1 MHMGSI
7 LLPSNRWHVKSL
19 AAVLCIGALCLAALP
34 GRAPAAEPA
43 TPLVRLGNAD
53 ADPENE
59 VIVENRFYR
68 MVLKPSLGG
77 TAVSFIAK
85 PSGDDMVLPDPK
97 RGMGLMN
104 DILRDQGYG
113 GEWQGPYDVEIRSA
127 GPREGEV
134 LLRRRGTG
142 TPELQRLTLTK
153 TLKVSADSPVID
165 LTVDLAFA
173 PGDPPQYGV
182 RYWMQ
187 NRVAHHEKR
196 THYYFPTAKGVE
208 SFDFIVY
215 RGGTDAHQQMSLN
228 PPRPWTAAVV
238 DGGPGLAFVI
248 GGDAL
253 EQLYSY
259 GKNEVLTLEWGY
271 AQSML
276 QRGQPWRV
284 GCRFFP
290 FANLPRVDGV
300 LDGVAGALVTDA
312 APAPRNPLKGKVLLA
327 GEPGDLTVELEWR
340 RVPDPKWQSLT
351 RQAARIEPVAEI
363 PFELANP
370 EAGTY
375 VLRAR
380 VSRDGRA
387 LGAFER
393 AFVAGKPSGRYVL
406 QPENPRTDQ
415 LGPADSDGAI
425 SLKPDVPARVAKI
438 LPTDCRLVR
447 GFTHAPVDG
456 RTDTRAGEGT
466 LAEWSGIHGV
476 PAVTYDE
483 VYGNNGLHITL
494 PEGGCDAMLI
504 RGGWQGRAYADIDS
518 FLLPGPAVPALCE
531 VRPRFGVFRASFTPA
546 TPARRISFFYT
557 QPQGEPL
564 ADVSFLRIA
573 PAGAPDASWDALTYA
588 LGDATDPDDAI
599 HQALLDRF
607 GSAYRAHVLAQTPG
621 AKATLAKGE
630 FLHLLTP
637 PQDPK
642 LGLAAV
648 TFDLLITQAPPNALL
663 TLRVQDVL
671 DPRRECMGVDFRVP
685 GPGRY
690 RVTLDTP
697 DQVFL
702 PPKEEWKTPPRME
715 LPIAPPPV
723 LWTSLAADAPV
734 SLDSVQLTLHRI
746 PRERALVEAGAWR
759 KFLLRGLFS
768 SLSEPRAWMGLKD
781 KQPVRKQFAS
791 HERMKRYELT
801 LVEIFE
807 NAEIARLLLPDD
819 DVVRQYHEALYQ
831 NMDRRKPL
839 PPPVLPD
846 VPGAP
851 RWAVL
856 ARESWRLV
864 RDIPDW
870 WLDNRLLP
878 GGYLGGGINDDTDMF
893 QTWQC
898 LPMIESEPLGKRL
911 RDVAEQ
917 LSDSAW
923 QFKLEEGINKRT
935 TDVLHAYEEG
945 INQLALCAWWFYGD
959 PVHYERL
966 MISARSTMK
975 LMVETKDGRL
985 HFGAVMLGID
995 QARNGYPTL
1004 GMSPEDPMCLL
1015 IHPLYEAALYNRH
1028 PAILARWQRWG
1039 DTWLAYQKPGAFV
1052 GKVDIV
1058 TGQPAGTS
1066 KSLAGPTDGWMALYH
1081 VTRDPKWL
1089 QPYKWAMDQEG
1100 NWGFYPGYGQ
1110 LDEAL
1115 IQWDTPY
1122 QQRMQKAFSEPRS
1135 GYAGFYLTK
1144 NRSCLDA
1151 WLSDSV
1157 SWYSRSGYINTC
1169 AEQKTDRVYTF
1180 NATTPIACYLGD
1192 APNRNR
1198 WLRNTAVSYENLRGE
1213 DYAALVW
1220 DSTADNLRVALYNF
1234 RETPLSGLIRL
1245 WRLDHGR
1252 YRVRVGPDAND
1263 DGVMDTAATDRTA
1276 ELQRYSAIPVTLPP
1290 KQVTIV
1296 QAEQIERLD
1305 DIRTRAD
1312 LALSKREVTLNGRQ
1326 LTAVA
1331 HNIGILP
1338 VADVQAAVLDADG
1351 KTVARQSL
1359 GELAAP
1365 LDLIPRTK
1373 SFTITLPSAPGRGW
1387 QLVLDPDNAVPEI
1400 YEGNNRIALD
1410 NLRPRQPSGE
1420 QP

>member
-1 MHMGSI
+1 MHMVSI
-7 LLPSNRWHVKSL
+7 LFVSARSGVKFLSAL
-19 AAVLCIGALCLAALP
+19 LWVGVLCLAGQPA
-34 GRAPAAEPA
+34 GAQAAEPA
-43 TPLVRLGNAD
+43 GSLVRLENAD
-53 ADPENE
+53 ADPEPE
-59 VIVENRFYR
+59 VVVENRFYR
-68 MVLKPSLGG
+68 MVVKPSQGG
-77 TAVSFIAK
+77 TAVSFVAK
-85 PSGDDMVLPDPK
+85 PSGTDMLLPDPK
-97 RGMGLMN
+97 RGMGLIS

-113 GEWQGPYDVEIRSA
+113 GEWQGAYEAEVRAS

-134 LLRRRGTG
+134 VLRRRGTG
-142 TPELQRLTLTK
+142 SPDLQRLTLTK

-165 LTVDLAFA
+165 LSVDFSLAA
-173 PGDPPQYGV
+173 GDPPQYGL
-182 RYWMQ
+182 RYWVQ
-187 NRVAHHEKR
+187 NRVAHQEKR
-196 THYYFPTAKGVE
+196 TRYYFPTAKGVE

-215 RGGTDAHQQMSLN
+215 RGGTDAHQQMALN
-228 PPRPWTAAVV
+228 PPRPWMAAVV
-238 DGGPGLAFVI
+238 DGGPGLAFAI
-248 GGDAL
+248 RGDTL

-259 GKNEVLTLEWGY
+259 GKNEILTLEWGY
-271 AQSML
+271 AQSTI
-276 QRGQPWRV
+276 QQGQSWNA

-290 FANLPRVDGV
+290 FPNLPRVDGV
-300 LDGVAGALVTDA
+300 LDGTAGAIVSDGEPA
-312 APAPRNPLKGKVLLA
+312 AGKLLKGRVLLA
-327 GEPGDLTVELEWR
+327 GEPGDRSVELEWR
-340 RVPDPKWQSLT
+340 RVPDAKWQNL
-351 RQAARIEPVAEI
+351 ARHVARVESVAEI
-363 PFELANP
+363 PFELAIAEP
-370 EAGTY
+370 GTY

-380 VSRDGRA
+380 INRGERV

-393 AFVAGKPSGRYVL
+393 AFVAGAPSGRYVL

-415 LGPADSDGAI
+415 LGPSSSESAI
-425 SLKPDVPARVAKI
+425 ALKPDMPMRVAKI

-447 GFTHAPVDG
+447 GFVHAPVDG

-476 PAVTYDE
+476 PAVTYSE

-518 FLLPGPAVPALCE
+518 FVLPGPATPALCE
-531 VRPRFGVFRASFTPA
+531 VRPQYGVFRKSFVPA
-546 TPARRISFFYT
+546 TPARRVSFFYT
-557 QPQGEPL
+557 QTQGEPL
-564 ADVSFLRIA
+564 ADVSFLRVT
-573 PAGAPDASWDALTYA
+573 PGGLPDAAWDNLTYG
-588 LGDATDPDDAI
+588 LGDSTDPDEAI
-599 HQALLDRF
+599 HLALLNRF
-607 GSAYRAHVLAQTPG
+607 GSAYRAHVLTQTPG
-621 AKATLAKGE
+621 GAAALGRGE

-642 LGLAAV
+642 FGVAAV
-648 TFDLLITQAPPNALL
+648 TFDLRLAQAPPNALL
-663 TLRVQDVL
+663 TLRVHDVL
-671 DPRRECMGVDFRVP
+671 DPRRESMGVDFRVP
-685 GPGRY
+685 GPGLY

-702 PPKEEWKTPPRME
+702 PPKEEWKSPPRME
-715 LPIAPPPV
+715 LPIAPPPL
-723 LWTSLAADAPV
+723 LWASLAADAPV
-734 SLDSVQLTLHRI
+734 SLAGVQVTLHRT
-746 PRERALVEAGAWR
+746 PRDRALVEAGAWR

-781 KQPVRKQFAS
+781 KMPVRKQFAT

-801 LVEIFE
+801 LVEMFE

-819 DVVRQYHEALYQ
+819 DVVRQYHETLYQ

-846 VPGAP
+846 LPGAP
-851 RWAVL
+851 KWAVL
-856 ARESWRLV
+856 ARESWRHI
-864 RDIPDW
+864 RDIPNW

-898 LPMIESEPLGKRL
+898 LPMIESEPLGRRL
-911 RDVAEQ
+911 RDAAEQ

-923 QFKLEEGINKRT
+923 THTLEEGINKRT
-935 TDVLHAYEEG
+935 TDTLHAYEEG
-945 INQLALCAWWFYGD
+945 VNQLALCAWWFYGD

-966 MISARSTMK
+966 MVCARSTLK

-995 QARNGYPTL
+995 QARNGYGTL
-1004 GMSPEDPMCLL
+1004 GMTPEDAMCLF
-1015 IHPLYEAALYNRH
+1015 IHHLYEAAMYNRH
-1028 PAILARWQRWG
+1028 PAILDRWQRWG

-1052 GKVDIV
+1052 GKVDIL

-1081 VTRDPKWL
+1081 VTRDAKWL
-1089 QPYKWAMDQEG
+1089 QPYKWAMDQDG
-1100 NWGFYPGYGQ
+1100 YWGFYPGYGQ

-1115 IQWDTPY
+1115 VQWDAPY
-1122 QQRMQKAFSEPRS
+1122 QERMQKKFSEPRS

-1144 NRSCLDA
+1144 NRTCLDA

-1157 SWYSRSGYINTC
+1157 SWYARFGYIHTC

-1180 NATTPIACYLGD
+1180 NASTPIACYLGD

-1220 DSTADNLRVALYNF
+1220 DSGADNLRVAIYNF
-1234 RETPLSGLIRL
+1234 RETPSTGVMRV

-1252 YRVRVGPDAND
+1252 YRVRTGPDAND
-1263 DGVMDTAATDRTA
+1263 DGVMDAATSDRTV
-1276 ELQRYSAIPVTLPP
+1276 EMQRYSAIPVTLPP
-1290 KQVTIV
+1290 RQVTIV
-1296 QAEQIERLD
+1296 QAEQVERLD

-1312 LALSKREVTLNGRQ
+1312 LALSKREVTLKGLQ
-1326 LTAVA
+1326 VAAIA
-1331 HNIGILP
+1331 HNIGIVP
-1338 VADVQAAVLDADG
+1338 VADVQAAVLDGNG
-1351 KTVARQSL
+1351 KVVVRQSL

-1365 LDLIPRTK
+1365 IDLIPRTK
-1373 SFTITLPSAPGRGW
+1373 SFTMTLPTAPGKGW
-1387 QLVLDPDNAVPEI
+1387 RLVLDPDNAVPEI
-1400 YEGNNRIALD
+1400 YEGNNGVELD
-1410 NLRPRQPSGE
+1410 DLRLPQPSE
-1420 QP
+1420 RPL